1 MTALLQLKGITAGY
15 ASDIDIIRDVSIDV
29 EKGSIRGLIG
39 LNGAGKSTVMKA
51 ACGFLKPKCGSI
63 LYDGKEITGI
73 ATHRLL
79 GLGITMIPQE
89 SSLFPY
95 LSVADNLKI
104 PLQRYKNSTKS
115 SIDISHTIESVI
127 EHFPEIKA
135 KMGTPAGELSGGQQ
149 KMVEFAKAYT
159 LRPKLCLIDEPS
171 IGLAPKIAAQ
181 VFEWIKL
188 FAREGMAILLIDHN
202 IRKVI
207 EVSDYTYVLTL
218 GEVTAEGLRKEFTGD
233 MHDQVRG
240 WLGLDF

>member
-1 MTALLQLKGITAGY
+1 MTALLQLEGVTAGY
-15 ASDIDIIRDVSIDV
+15 SSDIDIIRDVSIRV
-29 EKGSIRGLIG
+29 EKESIRGLIG

-51 ACGFLKPKCGSI
+51 ACGFLKPKRGRI
-63 LYDGKEITGI
+63 IYDGKEITGI

-104 PLQRYKNSTKS
+104 PLQRYKNATQS
-115 SIDISHTIESVI
+115 SIDITRTVDSVI
-127 EHFPEIKA
+127 THFPEIKA

-218 GEVTAEGLRKEFTGD
+218 GEVTAEGLRNEFEGD
-233 MHDQVRG
+233 MHDQVRS

>member
-1 MTALLQLKGITAGY
+1 MTALLRLKGVTAGY
-15 ASDIDIIRDVSIDV
+15 SSDIDIIRDVSIRV
-29 EKGSIRGLIG
+29 EKESIRGLIG

-51 ACGFLKPKCGSI
+51 VCGFLKPKCGSI
-63 LYDGKEITGI
+63 IYDGKEITGI

-104 PLQRYKNSTKS
+104 PLQRYKNATRSN
-115 SIDISHTIESVI
+115 IDITHTIESVR
-127 EHFPEIKA
+127 EHFPDIKA
-135 KMGTPAGELSGGQQ
+135 KMRTPAGELSGGQQ

-218 GEVTAEGLRKEFTGD
+218 GEVTAEGPRKEFTGD

>member
-1 MTALLQLKGITAGY
+1 MTALLQLEGVTAGY
-15 ASDIDIIRDVSIDV
+15 SSDIDIIRDVSIRV
-29 EKGSIRGLIG
+29 EKASIRGLIG

-51 ACGFLKPKCGSI
+51 ACGFLKPKRGSI
-63 LYDGKEITGI
+63 IYDGKEITGI

-104 PLQRYKNSTKS
+104 PLQRYKNATQS
-115 SIDISHTIESVI
+115 SIDITRTIDSVI
-127 EHFPEIKA
+127 THFPEIKA

-159 LRPKLCLIDEPS
+159 LRPKLCLVDEPS

-218 GEVTAEGLRKEFTGD
+218 GEVTAEGLRKEFEGD
-233 MHDQVRG
+233 MHDQVRS

>member
-15 ASDIDIIRDVSIDV
+15 SSDIDIIRDVSISV
-29 EKGSIRGLIG
+29 EKESIRGLIG

-51 ACGFLKPKCGSI
+51 ACGFLKPKNGSI
-63 LYDGKEITGI
+63 IYDGKEITGI

-104 PLQRYKNSTKS
+104 PLQRYKKATHS
-115 SIDISHTIESVI
+115 SMDIPLTIESVI
-127 EHFPEIKA
+127 KHFPEIKA

-218 GEVTAEGLRKEFTGD
+218 GEVSAECLRKEFEGD
-233 MHDQVRG
+233 MHDQVRS

>member
-15 ASDIDIIRDVSIDV
+15 SSDIDIIRDVSISV
-29 EKGSIRGLIG
+29 EKESIRGLIG

-51 ACGFLKPKCGSI
+51 ACGFLKPKNGSI
-63 LYDGKEITGI
+63 IYDGKEITGI

-104 PLQRYKNSTKS
+104 PLQRYKKAIQSD
-115 SIDISHTIESVI
+115 IDITNTIESVI
-127 EHFPEIKA
+127 KHFPEIKA

-218 GEVTAEGLRKEFTGD
+218 GEVSAECLRKEFEGD
-233 MHDQVRG
+233 MHDQVRS